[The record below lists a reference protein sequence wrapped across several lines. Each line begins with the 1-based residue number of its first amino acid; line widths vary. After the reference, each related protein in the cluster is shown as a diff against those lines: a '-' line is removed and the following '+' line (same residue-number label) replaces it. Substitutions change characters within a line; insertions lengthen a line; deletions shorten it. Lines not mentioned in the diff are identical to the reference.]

1 MEENVTLLAAF
12 GAGLLSFISPC
23 VLPLVPGYLSYVSG
37 LSLDELRGTSARA
50 TTEPSA
56 ARGRV
61 VVASLAFILGFS
73 LVFVA
78 LGATASAAGQFLI
91 ERLPI
96 LSRLAGAVIILF
108 GLHTM
113 GVLRIEWLYQTKQ
126 VQTKRKPAGP
136 IGAMLV
142 GAAFAF
148 GWTPCLGPIL
158 AGILAVGASRETVGD
173 AVQLLAT
180 YSLGLGV
187 PFLVTGLAINKFFGA
202 MARIRRHYH
211 KIELVS
217 GALLVIIGLL
227 IFTNRF
233 TVIAQWLSP
242 FCRFLETAGLSLRS
256 SVFGLQSSQDNS
268 IDAWLRAR
276 RQFTRSGLGEGCR
289 HVAPELLVEL
299 VECDAKGRR
308 YGRHDS
314 HVLSQREQQPPQA
327 FRAVPC
333 SNKVE
338 YGVRPVAVGGGK
350 ACHRWDRTPGDGCA
364 YHAQI
369 LRRPRA
375 ALVVRKPLDQK
386 RSSPARPRNDLE
398 REHMRELV
406 HDDASAAVQRL
417 Q

>member
-23 VLPLVPGYLSYVSG
+23 VLPLIPGYLSYVSG
-37 LSLDELRGTSARA
+37 LSLDELRGTSNRA
-50 TTEPSA
+50 AAAASA
-56 ARGRV
+56 TRTRI

-126 VQTKRKPAGP
+126 VQTTRKPAGP
-136 IGAMLV
+136 FGAMLV

-158 AGILAVGASRETVGD
+158 AGILAVGASRDTVGD

-187 PFLVTGLAINKFFGA
+187 PFLATGLAINRFFGA
-202 MARIRRHYH
+202 MAKIRRHYH
-211 KIELVS
+211 TIELVS
-217 GALLVIIGLL
+217 GALLVVIGLL

-242 FCRFLETAGLSLRS
+242 YL
-256 SVFGLQSSQDNS
+256 
-268 IDAWLRAR
+268 
-276 RQFTRSGLGEGCR
+276 
-289 HVAPELLVEL
+289 
-299 VECDAKGRR
+299 
-308 YGRHDS
+308 
-314 HVLSQREQQPPQA
+314 
-327 FRAVPC
+327 
-333 SNKVE
+333 
-338 YGVRPVAVGGGK
+338 PV
-350 ACHRWDRTPGDGCA
+350 
-364 YHAQI
+364 Y
-369 LRRPRA
+369 
-375 ALVVRKPLDQK
+375 
-386 RSSPARPRNDLE
+386 
-398 REHMRELV
+398 
-406 HDDASAAVQRL
+406 
-417 Q
+417 